1 MTELT
6 CPPVS
11 SADPTRAVDPLL
23 RLLALVRP
31 LRGRLVLAALAGAA
45 TTAAGIALLA
55 TSGFLIARAAQ
66 HPNVTA
72 LAVAVVAVRALG
84 IGRGVFR
91 YAERLTSHDVAFRV
105 MADVRVRIYTRLERL
120 VPLRDTGSGDLLTR
134 LVSDADAVQD
144 LVVRGLIPPLC
155 ALAAGAGAV
164 LLCGALL
171 VPGGVALAA
180 GLLLAGIAVPWL
192 SAAGA
197 RRAGQQSTVARARLA
212 AATVDTLNGARELI
226 AYGATEHALRQTYE
240 ADADLT
246 AHARSTA
253 VVQALG
259 TGMTTLICGLTV
271 GAALLLG
278 VRAGQPHVPLAVLVL
293 TALAAFEAVT
303 ALPAVAAKLG
313 QTRAAAR
320 RITGI
325 LDEPDPMPE
334 PARPAAAPQRPAT
347 IRMRG
352 ARVRYEPDGPWAL
365 DGVDLDLTPGRR
377 VALVGPSGAG
387 KSTLAAVLLRFRDLD
402 EGSVTLNEV
411 ELAAYDPGDVRVII
425 GGFPQDP
432 HIFATTVRENLRL
445 ARPGASDAELG
456 AAAGRAGLL
465 GRIESLPDDWDTV
478 VGAHGLALSG
488 GERQRLALARALLA
502 DPDVLILDEPTAHLD
517 PAARHAL
524 TADLLAATHGRTTL
538 LITHDLV
545 GLEQVDEIIVLDRGR
560 VIQRGTHQD
569 LFERDGRYR
578 ALHEAAR

>member
-1 MTELT
+1 MTSVTTSPGPAL
-6 CPPVS
+6 
-11 SADPTRAVDPLL
+11 DPLL

-55 TSGFLIARAAQ
+55 TSGYLIARAAQ

-72 LAVAVVAVRALG
+72 LGVAVVAVRALG

-120 VPLRDTGSGDLLTR
+120 VPQRDTGSGDLLTR

-144 LVVRGLIPPLC
+144 LVVRGLIPPLS

-164 LLCGALL
+164 LVCGALL

-180 GLLLAGIAVPWL
+180 GLLLAGVAVPWL
-192 SAAGA
+192 SAAAA
-197 RRAGQQSTVARARLA
+197 RHAGHRTTAARARLA
-212 AATVDTLNGARELI
+212 ARTVDTLNGARELI
-226 AYGATEHALRQTYE
+226 AYGAAGHALRQTYA

-246 AHARSTA
+246 AQARRTA
-253 VVQALG
+253 MVQGLG
-259 TGMTTLICGLTV
+259 TGATTLLGGLTV
-271 GAALLLG
+271 WAVLLLG
-278 VRAGQPHVPLAVLVL
+278 VAAGRPHVPLAVLVL

-303 ALPAVAAKLG
+303 ALPAAAAQLG

-325 LDEPDPMPE
+325 LDAPDPMPS
-334 PARPAAAPQRPAT
+334 PADPAPAPGRPAT
-347 IRMRG
+347 IRLRG
-352 ARVRYEPDGPWAL
+352 ARLRYEPDGPWAL

-402 EGSVTLNEV
+402 DGAATLNG
-411 ELAAYDPGDVRVII
+411 LPLTAYDPAGVRELV
-425 GGFPQDP
+425 GGVPQDP
-432 HIFATTVRENLRL
+432 HVFATTVRENLRL
-445 ARPGASDAELG
+445 ARPDASAGELSSAAE
-456 AAAGRAGLL
+456 RAGLL
-465 GRIESLPDDWDTV
+465 ERIESLPERWDTV
-478 VGAHGLALSG
+478 VGAGGLALSG

-502 DPDVLILDEPTAHLD
+502 GPDVLVLDEPTAHLD
-517 PAARHAL
+517 PDARRAL
-524 TADLLAATHGRTTL
+524 TEDLLAATRGRTTL
-538 LITHDLV
+538 LITHDLE
-545 GLEQVDEIIVLDRGR
+545 GLERVDEVVVLDHGR
-560 VIQRGTHQD
+560 VVQRGTHRD
-569 LFERDGRYR
+569 LLERDGCYR
-578 ALHEAAR
+578 ALYEAAGR

>member
-1 MTELT
+1 M
-6 CPPVS
+6 S
-11 SADPTRAVDPLL
+11 SVTSPGNIAAEPLL

-105 MADVRVRIYTRLERL
+105 MADVRVRIYARLERL

-144 LVVRGLIPPLC
+144 LVVRGLIPPLS

-164 LLCGALL
+164 VLCSALL

-180 GLLLAGIAVPWL
+180 GLLLAGVAVPGL

-197 RRAGQQSTVARARLA
+197 HRSGHRAAGARARLA
-212 AATVDTLNGARELI
+212 AETVDTLNGARELI
-226 AYGATEHALRQTYE
+226 AYGAAEHALRQTYE

-246 AHARSTA
+246 AQARRTA
-253 VVQALG
+253 TVQALG
-259 TGMTTLICGLTV
+259 TGATTLIGGLTV
-271 GAALLLG
+271 WAVLLLG
-278 VRAGQPHVPLAVLVL
+278 VTAGRPHVPLAVLVL
-293 TALAAFEAVT
+293 TALAAFEAVN
-303 ALPAVAAKLG
+303 ALPAAAVQLG

-320 RITGI
+320 RIIGV

-334 PARPAAAPQRPAT
+334 PAHPAPAPEPPAT
-347 IRMRG
+347 IRLRG
-352 ARVRYEPDGPWAL
+352 ARLRYEPGGPWAL

-377 VALVGPSGAG
+377 IALVGPSGAG

-402 EGSVTLNEV
+402 EGTATLNGV
-411 ELAAYDPGDVRVII
+411 ELATYDPADVRTLV
-425 GGFPQDP
+425 GGVPQDP
-432 HIFATTVRENLRL
+432 HVFATTIRENLRF
-445 ARPGASDAELG
+445 ARPGAADTDLR
-456 AAAGRAGLL
+456 AAAEEAGLL
-465 GRIESLPDDWDTV
+465 GRINSLPDGWDTV
-478 VGAHGLALSG
+478 VGAQGVALSG

-517 PAARHAL
+517 PDARRAL
-524 TADLLAATHGRTTL
+524 TADLLAVTRGRTTL
-538 LITHDLV
+538 LITHDLE
-545 GLEQVDEIIVLDRGR
+545 GLERVDEVVVLDHGR
-560 VIQRGTHQD
+560 VVQRGTHHD
-569 LFERDGRYR
+569 LLERDGCYR
-578 ALHEAAR
+578 ALYEAAG

>member
-1 MTELT
+1 MTSHQGLA
-6 CPPVS
+6 S
-11 SADPTRAVDPLL
+11 DPLL
-23 RLLALVRP
+23 RLLAPARP

-134 LVSDADAVQD
+134 LVSDADAVQE
-144 LVVRGLIPPLC
+144 LVVRGMIP
-155 ALAAGAGAV
+155 ALSAFAAGAGAV

-171 VPGGVALAA
+171 VPGGAALAA
-180 GLLLAGIAVPWL
+180 GLLLAGVAVPWL

-197 RRAGQQSTVARARLA
+197 RHAGRRTTEARARLA
-212 AATVDTLNGARELI
+212 AQTVDTLNGARELI
-226 AYGATEHALRQTYE
+226 VYGAAGLALRQTYE

-246 AHARSTA
+246 AQARRTA
-253 VVQALG
+253 MVQGLG
-259 TGMTTLICGLTV
+259 TGAATLLGGLTV
-271 GAALLLG
+271 WTVLLLG
-278 VRAGQPHVPLAVLVL
+278 VAAGTPHVPLAVLVL

-303 ALPAVAAKLG
+303 ALPAAAAQLG

-325 LDEPDPMPE
+325 LDTPDPMPA
-334 PARPAAAPQRPAT
+334 PADPVPAPGPPAT
-347 IRMRG
+347 IRVRG
-352 ARVRYEPDGPWAL
+352 ARLRYEPDDPWVL

-402 EGSVTLNEV
+402 DGAATLNGV
-411 ELAAYDPGDVRVII
+411 PLTAYDPDGVRGLV
-425 GGFPQDP
+425 GGVPQDP
-432 HIFATTVRENLRL
+432 HVFATTMRENLRL
-445 ARPGASDAELG
+445 ARPGASDPELSS
-456 AAAGRAGLL
+456 AAARAGLL
-465 GRIESLPDDWDTV
+465 ERIESLPEGWDTV
-478 VGAHGLALSG
+478 VGAQGLTLSG

-517 PAARHAL
+517 PDARRAL
-524 TADLLAATHGRTTL
+524 TADLLDATRGRTTL
-538 LITHDLV
+538 LITHDLD
-545 GLEQVDEIIVLDRGR
+545 GLEGVDEVVVLDHGR
-560 VIQRGTHQD
+560 VVQRGTHRD
-569 LFERDGRYR
+569 LLGRDGRYR
-578 ALHEAAR
+578 ALHDAAV

>member
-1 MTELT
+1 MT
-6 CPPVS
+6 P
-11 SADPTRAVDPLL
+11 AQGAAADPLL

-72 LAVAVVAVRALG
+72 LGVAVVAVRALG

-105 MADVRVRIYTRLERL
+105 MADVRVRIYARLERL

-144 LVVRGLIPPLC
+144 LVVRGLIPPLS

-171 VPGGVALAA
+171 VPGGAALAA
-180 GLLLAGIAVPWL
+180 GLLLAGVAVPWL
-192 SAAGA
+192 AAAGA
-197 RRAGQQSTVARARLA
+197 RRAGRRTTAARARLA
-212 AATVDTLNGARELI
+212 VAAVDTLSGARELI
-226 AYGATEHALRQTYE
+226 AYGAVEHALRRTHE

-246 AHARSTA
+246 AQARRTA
-253 VVQALG
+253 MVQGLG
-259 TGMTTLICGLTV
+259 TGATALLGGLTV
-271 GAALLLG
+271 WAVLLLG
-278 VRAGQPHVPLAVLVL
+278 VTAGRPHVPLAVLVL

-303 ALPAVAAKLG
+303 ALPAAAAQLG

-325 LDEPDPMPE
+325 LDAPDPMPE
-334 PARPAAAPQRPAT
+334 PAHPAPAPEPPAT
-347 IRMRG
+347 IRLRG
-352 ARVRYEPDGPWAL
+352 ARLRYEPDGPWAL

-402 EGSVTLNEV
+402 DGTATLNGV
-411 ELAAYDPGDVRVII
+411 DLTAYDPAGVRTLV
-425 GGFPQDP
+425 GGVPQDP
-432 HIFATTVRENLRL
+432 HVFATTVRENLRL
-445 ARPGASDAELG
+445 ARPGASDAELS

-465 GRIESLPDDWDTV
+465 ARIESLPAGWDTV
-478 VGAHGLALSG
+478 VGAQGLALSG

-517 PAARHAL
+517 PDARHAL
-524 TADLLAATHGRTTL
+524 VADLLAAAHGRTTL
-538 LITHDLV
+538 LITHDLD
-545 GLEQVDEIIVLDRGR
+545 GLDRVDEIVVLDRGR
-560 VIQRGTHQD
+560 VVQRGTHHELLD
-569 LFERDGRYR
+569 REGCYR
-578 ALHEAAR
+578 ALYAAGG